1 MRVTE
6 SNFADRTIHANS
18 HDDRTRTVLLFTRLF
33 SCPRRKCQKESDTD
47 RAAKDIR
54 RTHKIAR
61 NRHSKEGLQCALQS
75 RT

>member
-54 RTHKIAR
+54 RTH
-61 NRHSKEGLQCALQS
+61 
-75 RT
+75 